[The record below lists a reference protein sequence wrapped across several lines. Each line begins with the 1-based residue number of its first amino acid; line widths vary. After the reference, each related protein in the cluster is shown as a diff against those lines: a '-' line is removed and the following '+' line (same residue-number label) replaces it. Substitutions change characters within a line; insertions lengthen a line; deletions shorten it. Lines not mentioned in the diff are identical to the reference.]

1 MPEPAGAPVD
11 PSLDPILTPAAYQAH
26 LLAALGD
33 DDPAEAQAGTPA
45 RLRAVVAEAGDLLR
59 VRPEP
64 AEWSVLECL
73 DHIVDGE
80 LMSSA
85 RYRWIVAQDEPDLV
99 GYDQDLWVDRLHAGE
114 DPDVLLALF
123 DALRRANL
131 DLWARI
137 PVADR
142 ARRGM
147 HRERG
152 PESYDL
158 TFRLLAGHDRI
169 HLEQA
174 RNTLAAI
181 RRTR

>member
-1 MPEPAGAPVD
+1 MTIPNEISQAAAYQQSLLTALGGDDPAVAQAT
-11 PSLDPILTPAAYQAH
+11 TPAAIR
-26 LLAALGD
+26 ALIAD
-33 DDPAEAQAGTPA
+33 AGA
-45 RLRAVVAEAGDLLR
+45 DLRT
-59 VRPEP
+59 RPEP
-64 AEWSVLECL
+64 GEWSVLGCI
-73 DHIVDGE
+73 DHIVDAE
-80 LMSSA
+80 LVMAA
-85 RYRWIVAQDEPDLV
+85 RYRFVIAHDEPEIV